1 MSDKTDSQQA
11 KILHLYSY
19 SLVPSLFGT
28 KQTGL
33 NQKWHMFFC
42 GSSSLVD
49 RRANQYESITV
60 KQRLHVICNC
70 FRNIKSLS
78 PSNKDS
84 MSLHCRWCNL
94 VCALAAIKSLSLLNN
109 DSTSSH
115 LNQCI
120 MLALVLPNVPEVL
133 KIV

>member
-1 MSDKTDSQQA
+1 
-11 KILHLYSY
+11 
-19 SLVPSLFGT
+19 
-28 KQTGL
+28 
-33 NQKWHMFFC
+33 MFFC
-42 GSSSLVD
+42 GSLSVVD

-60 KQRLHVICNC
+60 KRRLHVICNC

-84 MSLHCRWCNL
+84 MSLHCEA
-94 VCALAAIKSLSLLNN
+94 VGVTALATTKSLPLLNN